1 MYKKLV
7 SDEEHRRML
16 KKAGL
21 PESIVD
27 AYPPSREKL
36 EEMYPH
42 LKMSEDEKEVHRIVN
57 NTKYDNCPKCNGDLI
72 EAEFGFTS
80 EAFKS
85 DESVSG
91 VICEE
96 ECGWEYVYP
105 TTELEI

>member
-1 MYKKLV
+1 ME
-7 SDEEHRRML
+7 DHC
-16 KKAGL
+16 
-21 PESIVD
+21 PECGS
-27 AYPPSREKL
+27 
-36 EEMYPH
+36 
-42 LKMSEDEKEVHRIVN
+42 
-57 NTKYDNCPKCNGDLI
+57 GLI